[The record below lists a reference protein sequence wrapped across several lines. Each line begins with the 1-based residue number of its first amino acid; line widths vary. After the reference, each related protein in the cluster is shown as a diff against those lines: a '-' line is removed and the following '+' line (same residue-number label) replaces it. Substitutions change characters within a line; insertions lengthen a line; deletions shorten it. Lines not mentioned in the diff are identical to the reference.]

1 MNLKDI
7 EIEINRFL
15 EDAKDKAFFDS
26 KGNKIIHRIS
36 VGAQAANHPFF
47 TRLSEHIKGH
57 LKPSEFFKEEFPLE
71 SNKNLSVVSFALHC
85 SKETVIANSKED
97 KYPSRSWIEMTDK
110 FFNQI
115 HEPLSEYIKVLF
127 SDSKIMFPMKSKLYC
142 INGTEKI
149 RTANWSERHVAFG
162 CGLGAFGLH
171 GALITEFGSTLR
183 LISIVTDKEFQSYI
197 TPLED
202 IYANC
207 LYYQGKGCKQCV
219 KRCPV
224 GSVNSEKRIIE
235 KCFDR
240 EFVENKEVSLK
251 IYGKEITACGLCMSG
266 VPCSFTN
273 PMKMLYQQ

>member
-1 MNLKDI
+1 MNLNNI
-7 EIEINRFL
+7 EIEINKFL
-15 EDAKDKAFFDS
+15 EDVKDEAFFDS
-26 KGNKIIHRIS
+26 RGNKIIDRIS
-36 VGAQAANHPFF
+36 VGAQSAKHPYF
-47 TRLSEHIKGH
+47 TRLSKHIKRH
-57 LKPSEFFKEEFPLE
+57 LKPSDFFKEEFSLE
-71 SNKNLSVVSFALHC
+71 TNINLSVVSFALHC
-85 SKETVIANSKED
+85 SKETVIDNSKED

-127 SDSKIMFPMKSKLYC
+127 SGSKIMFPTKSKLYSV
-142 INGTEKI
+142 NGTEKI
-149 RTANWSERHVAFG
+149 RIANWSERHVAFG
-162 CGLGAFGLH
+162 CGLGSFGLQ
-171 GALITEFGSTLR
+171 GALITEFGCTSR
-183 LISIVTDKEFQSYI
+183 LISIVTDKEFQSYS

-207 LYYQGKGCKQCV
+207 LHYQGKGCRQCV

-251 IYGKEITACGLCMSG
+251 TYGKEITACGLCMTG
-266 VPCSFTN
+266 VPCSFIN
-273 PMKMLYQQ
+273 PMKML